1 MTTNIAVNSR
11 SLNGIILISDGNGT
25 EISEGNITTN
35 DINSNSLNTN
45 QLNTTLLNVSGK
57 IECNS
62 DGAYSI
68 PTSISSITGLL
79 IGYGHTTNSGAT
91 DFLNYQSSYTS
102 TQGGFRFWNKS
113 NTQTLTNLAIIDN
126 SQTYFKS
133 QLIGCTAETPLNNTS
148 IVNKTYADSNFM
160 FKTGSVEESITGNKT
175 FSGSLISNNLTA
187 SVITGA
193 QNIYSNVTTG
203 TINIGSGQTT
213 GTINIGAN
221 QTTGI
226 VNIGNETSQTQIKS
240 VLRILDLNG
249 VFGVRLQLS
258 QVSGVSNY
266 NSYAGAT
273 TATTHNFFSYNN
285 TGLQKNGFQ
294 ISYSAVTITE
304 GLILTCRQIRSTNTS
319 SGSHELFSNMIA
331 GGVLTIGSSTSSVIN
346 NSFTTNNSA
355 HIFNNYAPKSNIA
368 PTDPLHLT
376 TKAYVDGMP
385 VHGILNSS
393 NIWTGTNSYNTYLPT
408 STLTPT
414 NPSDLV
420 TKQYVDGMPIHG
432 VLNSNNIWGG
442 TNSYSNYLP
451 TSTLTPSNPSDFT
464 TKSFTDGAYQTIA
477 NMVNYANLSNTN
489 TFTNTNVFNAQTTF
503 NNTTPFSNATPPT
516 ANNHLTRKDYVDT
529 NFMYKTGNVAENING
544 VKTFF
549 NRVNCSGGTALVVSG
564 LAQFNGTTEFGAQTY
579 FNNLAPFSYIA
590 PTDPNHIPNKNYCDT
605 TFQTI
610 AGMSSYLLSATA
622 STTYLSIANAVS
634 TYQTIANMTNYLTT
648 ATAST
653 TYLSIANAVSTYQT
667 IAGMSSYLL
676 SATASTT
683 YLSIANAVSTYQTIA
698 NMTNYLLASTAS
710 TTYLSIA
717 NAVSTYQTI
726 ANMTNYL
733 LASTASTTYIDFSTD
748 QTISAS
754 NKRFA
759 GLHTTAL
766 NISPILGGGGNKQQ
780 IYVSGTTLE
789 FVPQF
794 NNNVFKFNTKDGAS
808 TQTNPL
814 TISSATTTIS
824 NALSITGLATFS
836 NGAVYNTILPTSII
850 SATSPNEFTIK
861 SYTDATY
868 QTIANMSIYLTIATA
883 STTYLLISTASST
896 YQTIA
901 NMTNY
906 LTTTNAASTYLSIT
920 NAASTY
926 QTIAGMSSYLLA
938 STAAST
944 YQTIANMTNYLTTA
958 TASTT
963 YLTITNASSTYQTIA
978 NMTNYLTT
986 ATASTTYL
994 TITSAASTYQTIAG
1008 MSSYLLSSTASS
1020 TYQTIANMVNY
1031 ANLSSANTFTNINT
1045 FNSTLKTNN
1054 ITATTSSIAGVNNIY
1069 TNLDP
1074 VNGFGIVNI
1083 GTFQNNINIKCNLNI
1098 NESVYGT
1105 TQNTVLNMEGNSLRF
1120 TNNGSTNGNYIFT
1133 INESGTY
1140 NPLIVNKTSV
1150 NIGGDLTVGGELSL
1164 YDTTPST
1171 KSVIISLLNNDV
1183 ILDPNNTFS
1192 TTYNFKVNDSGGGT
1206 TTPLTISTA
1215 STTINNNLISNSQA
1229 TFNTVCPI
1237 SSISPTAVNHLTRK
1251 DYVDLFQPLAG
1262 MSSYLTTTSA
1272 STTYQTIVGMSSY
1285 LTTFIASATY
1295 QTISGMSSYL
1305 TTATASATYATIASL
1320 GSYQPIVVGSII
1332 QMAVGT
1338 TPSGYLQCNGA
1349 SLSTTT
1355 YSALFN
1361 VIGYTYGG
1369 SGTNFNVPDFR
1380 GIFLRGNGTNGF
1392 DSAYA
1397 SAGYGSLQTDGIK
1410 AHTHDILFGY
1420 NQNVQGSGGSFNC
1433 YSSTSPN
1440 YNNPGTGAGRA
1451 TGLTSNNAN
1460 PYPDTRPGNF
1470 AVLFCIKY

>member
-11 SLNGIILISDGNGT
+11 SMNGIIILSDGNGT

-203 TINIGSGQTT
+203 TINVGSGQTT

-266 NSYAGAT
+266 NSYAGGT
-273 TATTHNFFSYNN
+273 TATSHNFFSYNN

-408 STLTPT
+408 STLTPV
-414 NPSDLV
+414 NPQDLV

-634 TYQTIANMTNYLTT
+634 TYQTIANMTNYL
-648 ATAST
+648 
-653 TYLSIANAVSTYQT
+653 
-667 IAGMSSYLL
+667 
-676 SATASTT
+676 
-683 YLSIANAVSTYQTIA
+683 
-698 NMTNYLLASTAS
+698 
-710 TTYLSIA
+710 
-717 NAVSTYQTI
+717 
-726 ANMTNYL
+726 
-733 LASTASTTYIDFSTD
+733 LASTASTTYIDFATD

-766 NISPILGGGGNKQQ
+766 NISPTLGGGGNKQQ

-906 LTTTNAASTYLSIT
+906 LTTINAASTYLSIT

-994 TITSAASTYQTIAG
+994 TITAAASTYQTIAG

-1074 VNGFGIVNI
+1074 VNGLGIVNI

-1262 MSSYLTTTSA
+1262 MSSYLTTTA
-1272 STTYQTIVGMSSY
+1272 AATTYQTIVGMSSY

-1320 GSYQPIVVGSII
+1320 GSYQSIVVGSII

-1410 AHTHDILFGY
+1410 SHTHDILFGY

-1460 PYPDTRPGNF
+1460 PYPDTRPGNY